1 MKEKKELITYL
12 ENNPGFIKYNNI
24 HVLDIKDSY
33 AKMSALINENSLNPN
48 GTVHGGL
55 IFGLADSVMGIAA
68 RTTGHNV
75 VTIDSSINYLHPGK
89 GSKLIAETEKIKVGK
104 KTAVY
109 RCNIYD
115 EKDNLIAIATGTYYF
130 ID

>member
-89 GSKLIAETEKIKVGK
+89 GK